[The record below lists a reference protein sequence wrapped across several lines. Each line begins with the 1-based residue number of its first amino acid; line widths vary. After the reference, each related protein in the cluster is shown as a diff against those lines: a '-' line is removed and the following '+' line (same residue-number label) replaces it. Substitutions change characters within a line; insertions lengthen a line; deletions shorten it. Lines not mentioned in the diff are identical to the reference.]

1 MRRLDKIAKFLK
13 IAAEPSI
20 LVIGDRDSTSAGMVT
35 MVQSALRD
43 LGYDLKVDGIYGKET
58 AGAVFAFRSLNDFEE
73 GNFVDWQV
81 FKKIFSPDAKPY
93 DNSFRSERIRDILES
108 ADSAEAISE
117 SNERVSESALFFDLM
132 SYIPNKNLC
141 IAMVANAIHESGL
154 NPGAAGDC
162 GAYAAKRG
170 DKAISIKSKGLCCS
184 FGLWQLNVC
193 GGLGIKFLEQNGNPA
208 DQKDRLELL
217 SDYSKQISFMTSY
230 IKSKYSSLIRQ
241 EKSPEDWA
249 EWFVREVERPAD
261 PDGASA
267 KRRQTAERLQEELR
281 YA

>member
-1 MRRLDKIAKFLK
+1 MKRLDKIMEFLK
-13 IAAEPSI
+13 IASGPSI
-20 LVIGDRDSTSAGMVT
+20 LVVGDRDSNSAGMVT

-43 LGYDLKVDGIYGKET
+43 LGYDLEVDGIYGTET
-58 AGAVFAFRSLNDFEE
+58 AGAVFAFRSLNDLEE
-73 GNFVDWQV
+73 GSSIDWQV

-93 DNSFRSERIRDILES
+93 DNSFRSERIRNILES
-108 ADSAEAISE
+108 ADSAEDISE
-117 SNERVSESALFFDLM
+117 SSEKISESALFFDLM

-154 NPGAAGDC
+154 KPGIAGDC

-170 DKAISIKSKGLCCS
+170 DKAISIKGKGLCCS
-184 FGLWQLNVC
+184 FGLWQLNIC

-208 DQKDRLELL
+208 NQADRMELL
-217 SDYSKQISFMTSY
+217 SDYSRQISFMTSY
-230 IKSKYSSLIRQ
+230 IKGNYSSLIRQ
-241 EKSPEDWA
+241 EKSAEDWA

-267 KRRQTAERLQEELR
+267 KRRQTATKLKEDFS